1 MSQAYVTYGP
11 GHGGLTYGGGLDTD
25 RVTIRLSKSVL
36 DDFERNEITLEV
48 KSRPGCYLESA
59 QFVMP
64 EGFVRKLSGVAD
76 SLVELDGLETVFRG
90 VFPDGESEKIEA
102 MVVYADSGLQYG
114 RNIAPYEIAIAN
126 VEDELIK
133 LTVSTQET
141 DTGLSSFGLDLPLN
155 IGMAVFRA
163 LSIVAD
169 TLVSEVLIQA

>member
-1 MSQAYVTYGP
+1 M
-11 GHGGLTYGGGLDTD
+11 
-25 RVTIRLSKSVL
+25 
-36 DDFERNEITLEV
+36 
-48 KSRPGCYLESA
+48 
-59 QFVMP
+59 
-64 EGFVRKLSGVAD
+64 
-76 SLVELDGLETVFRG
+76 DGLETVFRG